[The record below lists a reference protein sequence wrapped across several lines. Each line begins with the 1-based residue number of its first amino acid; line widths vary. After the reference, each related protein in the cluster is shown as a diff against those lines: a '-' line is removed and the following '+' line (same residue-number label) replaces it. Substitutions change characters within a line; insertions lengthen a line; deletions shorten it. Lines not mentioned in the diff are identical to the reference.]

1 MHPLPADRHQVRP
14 LATSGGAVVA
24 HRALASA
31 LALGALFALPFRP
44 LVGLVLFGAALG
56 VVMNRRGM
64 FGTGMYRAIL
74 AFTSSLFLALA
85 GVGTS
90 LLGMVSTEPGGN
102 FLLLPG
108 LLILGIALALLAWSV
123 VTMVLIRRSGQ

>member
-1 MHPLPADRHQVRP
+1 M
-14 LATSGGAVVA
+14 A
-24 HRALASA
+24 HRAFGSA
-31 LALGALFALPFRP
+31 LILGALFALPFRP
-44 LVGLVLFGAALG
+44 LVALVLFGAALA
-56 VVMNRRGM
+56 VVLNRRGV

-90 LLGMVSTEPGGN
+90 LLGMVSIEPGGN

-108 LLILGIALALLAWSV
+108 LLVLVIALGLLAWAIA
-123 VTMVLIRRSGQ
+123 TMVRIRRSGQ